1 MNQDSAPILHPPLL
15 VATDGSASARMAQ
28 QLLYP
33 IAPIL
38 AEDRQNAPLISL
50 ITVVPRFQRRSI
62 VEAARPA
69 SEPPPSL
76 TVAAESIQPEHLLEV
91 LQADLPTA
99 LTVRTAVRQGRPAV
113 EILNYARAQQA
124 GLIAI
129 GHRGIGGMQELLLGS
144 VSTVIARY
152 APCSVLIA
160 RSIETTVTAPTW
172 DHVLLVVDKAMAT
185 QCAIRALQQLLPA
198 GIQYLT
204 AVCVQPPVSR
214 NYLYGPLFTPT
225 PSWQLNQSLHEVQ
238 REQGEQLLQQVKLAL
253 AQQSVRVETQWHV
266 GEAGPTLCQIAQQL
280 QVNVIVTGSDASR
293 RSLLNPLASLRK
305 SASSNQSRPLL
316 RNTRLTPTED
326 YLIHHAPC
334 AVLLCRQS
342 SMG

>member
-1 MNQDSAPILHPPLL
+1 MNQDSVPILHPPLL

-38 AEDRQNAPLISL
+38 AEDEQNAPLIRL
-50 ITVVPRFQRRSI
+50 ITVVPRSRRRSS
-62 VEAARPA
+62 VEAARVA
-69 SEPPPSL
+69 SETPTSVVTAEPAPP
-76 TVAAESIQPEHLLEV
+76 EQLLGA
-91 LQADLPTA
+91 LQADVPTA
-99 LTVRTAVRQGRPAV
+99 LTVRTVVRQGRPAV
-113 EILNYARAQQA
+113 EILNYARSERA
-124 GLIAI
+124 GLIAV

-160 RSIETTVTAPTW
+160 RSIETAVTAPTW
-172 DHVLLVVDKAMAT
+172 DHVLLVVDQAMAT
-185 QCAIRALQQLLPA
+185 RCAIRALQQLLPA
-198 GIQYLT
+198 GIQNLT
-204 AVCVQPPVSR
+204 AVCVQPPVAR

-225 PSWQLNQSLHEVQ
+225 PSWQLNQSLNEVQ
-238 REQGEQLLQQVKLAL
+238 REEGEQLLQQVKLAL
-253 AQQSVRVETQWHV
+253 AQQAIRVETQWHV
-266 GEAGPTLCQIAQQL
+266 GEVGPTLCQIAQQL